1 MDERALVVAAQKGDG
16 EAFAELVCL
25 HQARLRA
32 LVALSIPSRDEVH
45 DLVQEAFIDAW
56 KGLAGFDT
64 GREFGPWLRTICRN
78 RLRQFLRDR
87 LPRRRRELA
96 LVDEA
101 LLACPAEADE
111 PAADDRLAAL
121 RACLDGIAD
130 EHRRILELRF
140 AGEQAV
146 QDIAEALGKSPN
158 GVSMIIL
165 RLKASLLRCI
175 ERRLGGLPA

>member
-16 EAFAELVCL
+16 EAFAGLVRL

-32 LVALSIPSRDEVH
+32 LVALSIPGRDEAH

-64 GREFGPWLRTICRN
+64 GREFGPWLRTLCRN

-101 LLACPAEADE
+101 LLACPAAAEDDGEA
-111 PAADDRLAAL
+111 RLGAL
-121 RACLDGIAD
+121 RTCLDALPA
-130 EHRRILELRF
+130 EHRRVLALRF
-140 AGEQAV
+140 VEELAV
-146 QDIAEALGKSPN
+146 QDIASALERSPN
-158 GVSMIIL
+158 AVSMVIL
-165 RLKASLLRCI
+165 RLKAALARCI
-175 ERRLGGLPA
+175 GQRLGAPA